1 MTRHSNTLVFG
12 TNTSFGLTAG
22 TSAANVPS
30 VSVGYQRQ
38 EAVVMPLVA
47 NVKDVGGVL
56 QPCDI
61 SPAIAVGDGGADT
74 PPCMLVGRR
83 DKSLDTYS
91 VLGSFGATFGASG
104 AKGEAQGGL
113 AQYFATGLAAQL
125 LATRG
130 GAALVA
136 TGEAAEASAA
146 AEPSGALQQ
155 LLIDPDRV
163 AAAETAA
170 GQSRT
175 LRTDVVLYL
184 GGLSDADFP
193 TKLAALDAQAGAN
206 GAILAACKGVS
217 RADCMTRLSAGA
229 GLDFIAP
236 VTLAAALAKVKG

>member
-1 MTRHSNTLVFG
+1 MRRRLHRTIVTSIICALSLSGCAQMTRHSNTLVFG

-125 LATRG
+125 LARPRRRGEGDLGNELGVAPPQRG
-130 GAALVA
+130 GCVLAHDGGNGGPPR
-136 TGEAAEASAA
+136 TG
-146 AEPSGALQQ
+146 
-155 LLIDPDRV
+155 
-163 AAAETAA
+163 
-170 GQSRT
+170 
-175 LRTDVVLYL
+175 
-184 GGLSDADFP
+184 ADHRHGCRGP
-193 TKLAALDAQAGAN
+193 HG
-206 GAILAACKGVS
+206 
-217 RADCMTRLSAGA
+217 R
-229 GLDFIAP
+229 
-236 VTLAAALAKVKG
+236 